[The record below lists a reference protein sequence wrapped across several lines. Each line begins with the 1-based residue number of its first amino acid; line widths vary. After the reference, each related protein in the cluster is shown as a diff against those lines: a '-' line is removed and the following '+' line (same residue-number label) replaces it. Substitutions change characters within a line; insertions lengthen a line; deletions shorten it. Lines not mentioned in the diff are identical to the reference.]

1 MSNRHELLERI
12 IAESQRH
19 YAAYALFNQAMADR
33 LGLHPT
39 DLQCVALLDLEAG
52 PVSTGHIA
60 RLTGLTA
67 GSASRLVDRLEK
79 AGLAVRESDPED
91 RRRSL
96 VRLAPGVRERIGQAW
111 DTPGRAYGEVL
122 RSYTDAELELI
133 ADYLRRATQVGFDQ
147 ARHLT
152 ADRPQAAPPGA

>member
-1 MSNRHELLERI
+1 MSNRHALLKRI

-19 YAAYALFNQAMADR
+19 YAAYVLFNQAMADR

-39 DLQCVALLDLEAG
+39 DLQCLALLDLEDE
-52 PVSTGHIA
+52 PVTTGHIA
-60 RLTGLTA
+60 RLTGLTP

-79 AGLAVRESDPED
+79 AGLAVREADPED

-96 VRLAPGVRERIGQAW
+96 VSLAPGVSERIGQAW
-111 DTPGRAYGEVL
+111 DTPGAAYGDVL

-133 ADYLRRATQVGFDQ
+133 ADYLRRATRVGLDQ
-147 ARHLT
+147 AERLT
-152 ADRPQAAPPGA
+152 TGG